1 MLAKENVRKMPREYT
16 EYQILVKF
24 MKLTPEKKIKILEKA
39 LQSRN
44 TTRFAAG
51 K

>member
-24 MKLTPEKKIKILEKA
+24 MKLTPEKKNQDI
-39 LQSRN
+39 
-44 TTRFAAG
+44 G
-51 K
+51 KSIIFGLK